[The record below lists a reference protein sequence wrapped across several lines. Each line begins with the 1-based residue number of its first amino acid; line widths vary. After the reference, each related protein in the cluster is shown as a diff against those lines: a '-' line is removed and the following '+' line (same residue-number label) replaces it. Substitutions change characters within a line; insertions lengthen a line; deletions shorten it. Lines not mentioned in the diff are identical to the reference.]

1 MDNIYRPSGAGDP
14 QDSRRTEQF
23 WTPAPGPAGHGP
35 QDHPAGPL
43 PQPGHLDQHYARDRR
58 HALRW
63 TVGLSLALVLAAG
76 GVIAGVTLA
85 GHPPAS
91 SFSQASDSAA
101 ALSGTGSAAAGQP
114 QSPAAQ
120 LNSVLNAADAPGT
133 LTLTSASTPA
143 GSTAPA
149 ATKAT
154 AQARAACRRAVA
166 ALRAARRT
174 GRPAL
179 IRTARAAVLA
189 HCHGLRRRLLRFVL
203 LRGVDG
209 QFTFRTKQ
217 GTLRTL
223 AFERGMIQSVSSS
236 AIVVRA
242 ADGTTWSWDLVSSTV
257 VREHGEK
264 TPASALASGE
274 PVWVGGP
281 VVSGAKDARL
291 VVIRP
296 PSAPGAPSTGTP
308 TPAPSASGS

>member
-1 MDNIYRPSGAGDP
+1 MDNMYPPTGDGAP
-14 QDSRRTEQF
+14 QDSRRTDQF
-23 WTPAPGPAGHGP
+23 WTSPPGPAGGHP
-35 QDHPAGPL
+35 QDPAGP
-43 PQPGHLDQHYARDRR
+43 PAQPGYLEQHYARDRR

-76 GVIAGVTLA
+76 GVIARVALA
-85 GHPPAS
+85 SHPPS
-91 SFSQASDSAA
+91 STFAQASDSAA
-101 ALSGTGSAAAGQP
+101 THSGTGSSTGAAGQP

-133 LTLTSASTPA
+133 LTLTSATTPA
-143 GSTAPA
+143 GSTGQA
-149 ATKAT
+149 AVST
-154 AQARAACRRAVA
+154 AKRAACRRAVT

-179 IRTARAAVLA
+179 IRAARAAVLA
-189 HCHGLRRRLLRFVL
+189 HCHGLRRRLLRFAL

-209 QFTFRTKQ
+209 QFTFRTRQ

-223 AFERGMIQSVSSS
+223 AFERGVIQSVSGS
-236 AIVVRA
+236 AVVVRA
-242 ADGTTWSWDLVSSTV
+242 ADGTTWTWDLVSSTV
-257 VREHGEK
+257 VREQGK
-264 TPASALASGE
+264 KASASALASGE

-296 PSAPGAPSTGTP
+296 PSAPSAPNAGTP